1 MNFAKATKGK
11 VTKSNALACIQSQ
24 AELELSRRLNDE
36 EVSYLLANTSSDIV
50 QNQIEKV
57 LDNNFMW

>member
-11 VTKSNALACIQSQ
+11 VTKSKALACIQSQ
-24 AELELSRRLNDE
+24 AELELSRRLNDD
-36 EVSYLLANTSSDIV
+36 EVSYLLANTPSDIV

-57 LDNNFMW
+57 

>member
-11 VTKSNALACIQSQ
+11 VTKSNSLAFIQSQ

-36 EVSYLLANTSSDIV
+36 EVSYLLAHTTSDILH
-50 QNQIEKV
+50 NQIEKV
-57 LDNNFMW
+57 IDTIFME

>member
-24 AELELSRRLNDE
+24 AELEFSRRLNDE
-36 EVSYLLANTSSDIV
+36 EVSYLLANTSSDIL
-50 QNQIEKV
+50 QNQIDKV
-57 LDNNFMW
+57 

>member
-11 VTKSNALACIQSQ
+11 VTKSNSLAFIQSQ
-24 AELELSRRLNDE
+24 AELELSRRLNDD
-36 EVSYLLANTSSDIV
+36 EVSYLLANTPSDIV

-57 LDNNFMW
+57 LDNNLL